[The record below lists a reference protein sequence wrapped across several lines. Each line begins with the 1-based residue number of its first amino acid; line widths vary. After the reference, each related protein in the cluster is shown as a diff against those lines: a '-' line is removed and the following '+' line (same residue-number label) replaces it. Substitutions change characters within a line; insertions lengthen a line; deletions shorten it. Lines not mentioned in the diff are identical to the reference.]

1 VALVKCRECGHE
13 VSDQAETCPHCGIK
27 APGAA
32 DRQAPPPPPQAP
44 KKKPAGCLTVI
55 GGMIVCIIA
64 VIAVVSIINA
74 VSNNGQLPGS
84 SSASTSSQ
92 QPAPNAPPS
101 DNASSPSD
109 SGNADAPSCNSD
121 WHACKDNA
129 DLVNHYS
136 GWSTLPADCQE
147 KVDAEVQ
154 YGEPKWPGFWSG
166 GAFEHFFSG
175 TGYISTGIAV
185 AIEPNVQVQNEFGA
199 MVHSTAYCRYD
210 LNSQSVLSVSVSPN

>member
-32 DRQAPPPPPQAP
+32 APQSPSPPVQAP
-44 KKKPAGCLTVI
+44 KKKPAGCFTII
-55 GGMIVCIIA
+55 GRTIVGIIA
-64 VIAVVSIINA
+64 LLVTVTIIGA
-74 VSNNGQLPGS
+74 ISNSGQKIGSSGGS
-84 SSASTSSQ
+84 SSQ
-92 QPAPNAPPS
+92 QVSPTAPPS
-101 DNASSPSD
+101 DAASSSST
-109 SGNADAPSCNSD
+109 SGNADAPTCSSD

-136 GWSTLPADCQE
+136 GWATVQVNCQE
-147 KVDAEVQ
+147 KVDNEVQ

-166 GAFEHFFSG
+166 GAFETFLKG
-175 TGYISTGIAV
+175 TDYVSTGTVV
-185 AIEPNVQVQNEFGA
+185 AIEPNVQIQNAFGA

-210 LNSQSVLSVSVSPN
+210 LNSKSVLSVSVSPN